1 MKVFSFP
8 PISNGVKAILLAV
21 WTGAVLMA
29 QDAPR
34 PSPESPMRD
43 SLALQ
48 RESVRQQAA
57 AAAAMGSSSVPQSKP
72 APEDSF
78 FTVSWPTPL
87 AMPGMDCDPMP
98 KTDLDALVRDA
109 SSREDVKADLI
120 QAVVKQESGAK
131 PCAVSAKGAMGLMQ
145 LMPDVAQQMHV
156 KDPFDPKESVDAGV
170 KLLKQLLAKYKGD
183 ISLALG
189 AYNAGENRVD
199 QAGGVPAIPE
209 TQNYVN
215 SISQKLAAGS
225 GSADP
230 ASPQ

>member
-1 MKVFSFP
+1 
-8 PISNGVKAILLAV
+8 VKAVFVLAL
-21 WTGAVLMA
+21 TGTALMA
-29 QDAPR
+29 QDAPKA
-34 PSPESPMRD
+34 SPDSSMQE

-48 RESVRQQAA
+48 RESVRKQSA
-57 AAAAMGSSSVPQSKP
+57 AAAAMGNSSIPQSKP

-87 AMPGMDCDPMP
+87 AVPGMDCDPMP

-109 SSREDVKADLI
+109 STREEVKADLI

-145 LMPDVAQQMHV
+145 LMPDVAEQMHV

-170 KLLKQLLAKYKGD
+170 KLLKELIAKYKGD
-183 ISLALG
+183 ISLALS

-199 QAGGVPAIPE
+199 QTGGVPDIPE

-215 SISQKLAAGS
+215 SISQKLAATS
-225 GSADP
+225 GSPDP
-230 ASPQ
+230 TSPQ